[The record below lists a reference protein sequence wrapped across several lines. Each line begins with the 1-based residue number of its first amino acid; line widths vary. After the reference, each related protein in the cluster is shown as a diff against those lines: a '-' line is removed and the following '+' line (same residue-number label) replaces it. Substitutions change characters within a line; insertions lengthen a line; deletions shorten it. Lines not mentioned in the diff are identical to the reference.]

1 MTITFDGVE
10 LRNPAPF
17 SLAPVVLCSETTLLS
32 GKTAVQTTAET
43 GLRVRLECVTQDYAD
58 VSALL
63 AKIGTKATLIIDGVS
78 YTNCAI
84 RSWGRLE
91 EGPPGT
97 WWYEVTLVRETA

>member
-17 SLAPVVLCSETTLLS
+17 SIAPVVLCNETTLLS

-43 GLRVRLECVTQDYAD
+43 GLRVKFECCTQDYAD

-63 AKIGTKATLIIDGVS
+63 AKIGQKKTLVIDGTA

-84 RSWGRLE
+84 RSWDRLE
-91 EGPPGT
+91 QDPGGT
-97 WWYEVTLVRETA
+97 WWYEVTFVRETA